1 MALSLIEAYLVDK
14 DFKGA
19 YDFSEE
25 LLEENP
31 TWLDEQKPLL
41 NSLRALAA
49 YGLNRPDLG
58 DIYLSEFINKTNIN
72 TNIFVAVAGRFSSNE
87 MHSQAK
93 RVLQKAYK
101 IDPTNQ
107 RVLNNLIQTN
117 LILGD
122 TKDISIQLRK
132 LMTKR
137 RPNKALLAEAYNRLG
152 SDLFLFTENRRAIL
166 VELGSILR

>member
-1 MALSLIEAYLVDK
+1 MNK
-14 DFKGA
+14 
-19 YDFSEE
+19 
-25 LLEENP
+25 
-31 TWLDEQKPLL
+31 TLL
-41 NSLRALAA
+41 NSLRSLAA
-49 YGLNRPDLG
+49 FGLNRPDLG
-58 DIYLSEFINKTNIN
+58 DIYLNEFINKTNFN
-72 TNIFVAVAGRFSSNE
+72 STIFVAVAERFSSNG

-93 RVLQKAYK
+93 RVLEKAYR

-122 TKDISIQLRK
+122 TKDISSQLRR

-137 RPNKALLAEAYNRLG
+137 RPNKALLLDAYNRLG

-166 VELGSILR
+166 WN